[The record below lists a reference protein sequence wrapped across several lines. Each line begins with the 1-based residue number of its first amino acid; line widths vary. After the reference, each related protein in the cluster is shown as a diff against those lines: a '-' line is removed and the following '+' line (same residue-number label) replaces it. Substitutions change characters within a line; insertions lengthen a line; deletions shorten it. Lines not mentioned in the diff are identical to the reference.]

1 MDEFNE
7 FVYMKKLNF
16 KFLLDTTYSYI
27 RLILSENK
35 ILYLN
40 NSQTWF
46 VRKWILEMEII
57 LFLLFGLFFRS
68 ILNYSSHLHFK
79 VRNKN

>member
-16 KFLLDTTYSYI
+16 KFLLDTYSYI

-40 NSQTWF
+40 NPQT
-46 VRKWILEMEII
+46 
-57 LFLLFGLFFRS
+57 
-68 ILNYSSHLHFK
+68 
-79 VRNKN
+79 